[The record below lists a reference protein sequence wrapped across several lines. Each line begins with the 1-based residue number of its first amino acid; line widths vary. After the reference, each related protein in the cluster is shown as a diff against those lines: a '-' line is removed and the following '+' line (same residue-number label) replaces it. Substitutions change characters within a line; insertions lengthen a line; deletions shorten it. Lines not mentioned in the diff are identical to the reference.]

1 MFVEELP
8 SLRPLIVLLLVSVA
22 IRPVAFVHV
31 EFVGGI
37 AAGNKIDNRALE
49 VSASIALEG
58 ITRDY
63 KSLTWYNKFES
74 FSWTACTTL
83 ECPVNSTGAPR
94 SGTQNC
100 PIPVS
105 LTTGSRFVQLN
116 DASRLSFALNG
127 QAALRMCTLQFN
139 WKVADG

>member
-1 MFVEELP
+1 MN
-8 SLRPLIVLLLVSVA
+8 VA
-22 IRPVAFVHV
+22 VRPVACGVR
-31 EFVGGI
+31 GGI

-49 VSASIALEG
+49 VSACIALEVLACIALKG

-63 KSLTWYNKFES
+63 KSLIWYNKFES
-74 FSWTACTTL
+74 FSCTAYTTL

-105 LTTGSRFVQLN
+105 LTTGAGLPN
-116 DASRLSFALNG
+116 
-127 QAALRMCTLQFN
+127 
-139 WKVADG
+139 